1 MLQVCP
7 TPRQERGQLGR
18 GLGLHGSEVLW
29 WAAGG
34 QGSLASSRH
43 KHLLLANSQAS
54 PGQAGWERGA
64 GVPPRTLFGGPRW
77 VGRGPDTTALCSV
90 SIKRT
95 KREAALL
102 LGLWTTALITLV
114 SPSPLPP
121 LIIRLRTPAPLTAP
135 FTSFWIMSRTPH
147 PRPHAKGLHIF

>member
-64 GVPPRTLFGGPRW
+64 GVPQGPYLEGPAGWGEGRTQQ
-77 VGRGPDTTALCSV
+77 
-90 SIKRT
+90 
-95 KREAALL
+95 
-102 LGLWTTALITLV
+102 
-114 SPSPLPP
+114 
-121 LIIRLRTPAPLTAP
+121 P
-135 FTSFWIMSRTPH
+135 FVLYR
-147 PRPHAKGLHIF
+147 